1 MPGKSE
7 VKDSVLTENTAQG
20 VFKYLSDMES
30 NRARMRTRWIWEL
43 LQNARDASAG
53 ASTSLIASIQVG
65 QEDLTFLH
73 NGRGFKE
80 REIAHLIF
88 HGSTKVEDD
97 SAFGKFGSGFLT
109 THLLSPVVNVS
120 GQLDDGQWFDFQL
133 ERKPGSVDSLREFM
147 GKAWDDFVPSS
158 DPLAEEIPKNFT
170 TRFVYPIGSETSDA
184 VEEGI
189 ATLKQC
195 APYVVVFNQEF
206 SSIILESPDET
217 MSFEATN
224 RSSLKQ
230 DGLHQVTVVE
240 DENGNQQERRFLL
253 AQGNIASVAIPI
265 KSMADGVGC
274 LPISDTPRLFLG
286 FPLVGTENF
295 GFPAIINSSSFTP
308 TENRDGVYL
317 GQSHDDANIQNQ
329 AVIEEACELLVRLLR
344 FAAASAWRNAHRLA
358 EIPVVHEQG
367 WLNTTWLREC
377 LKNQLIEEVRT
388 TPSVVNET
396 GEAIP
401 PVESEL
407 PFAETPE
414 GVEALWSLLV
424 EWNENSDIWPK
435 GNEAAGWCNAVRS
448 WVRSLDCEASSFDE
462 AMDGQK
468 LASIVDNVSHDA
480 KADHRTHRISL
491 LDRELKPNISAID
504 WINRLTGFLLD
515 NGLRD
520 VLSEYRVVA
529 SQRSFLRTLQ
539 NLHRD
544 QGIDEELKDIAELLE
559 WQIKAEIRDTRLT
572 SLADEAGAG
581 DWDNVYVVGELIK
594 RLRERAESNPDAKF
608 GEASV
613 SLFAWIVEQENWN
626 LLLDFP
632 TFAADDD
639 DDNHR
644 VIKLKRNPDGES
656 LPLAPTPSWE
666 EDLRP
671 FLEIFPKR
679 NTLANAFFDAAPGS
693 DIWQA
698 LVDEGFLRR
707 DVVITKNKHLSTF
720 LPDEPMTEED
730 HETSEHVT
738 VTDLAFITRDE
749 IGIMARVRSSQRL
762 ARIFWRFLTEW
773 LVVNDSKGLEI
784 NEATCDCEQSHRFY
798 PAEWLVPLVK
808 NSWVPVGGDKREKAT
823 AQSLA
828 NLLRDSEWEPSSLN
842 QNSAAV
848 KLLEVMNVSRFE
860 LTRELVSENNENR
873 LALEN
878 AFIGMLETAGG
889 NVTHIDYARQY
900 LEDLKGDEDL
910 PTVLEQRRERRRIVH
925 ENQNLGKHIEDL
937 VKESLEVEGFTVQ
950 RTGIGSDFEIEYN
963 DITRL
968 ELTRANQTWL
978 VEVKAT
984 RDNRVRMTDTQARTA
999 VREGNRFLLC
1009 VVPVEGATADQD
1021 LDDVR
1026 DNMRFVASIG
1036 PRVDKLCDDLDQLKD
1051 LREDITADGSSD
1063 IQLEVDSGVA
1073 RVRVASSVWQD
1084 DGFPLA
1090 DLPTRLK

>member
-1 MPGKSE
+1 MPGKAE

-20 VFKYLSDMES
+20 VFKYLSELES
-30 NRARMRTRWIWEL
+30 NRSHMLTRWIWEL
-43 LQNARDASAG
+43 LQNARDASDG
-53 ASTSLIASIQVG
+53 AITCLDAAIEHE
-65 QEDLTFLH
+65 QEKLTFLH
-73 NGRGFKE
+73 NGRGFRE

-88 HGSTKVEDD
+88 HGSTKIEDD
-97 SAFGKFGSGFLT
+97 TAIGKFGSGFLT
-109 THLLSPVVNVS
+109 THLLAPKVNVS
-120 GQLDDGQWFDFQL
+120 GRLDDGQWFNFVL
-133 ERKPGSVDSLREFM
+133 ERKPGSVDELRESM
-147 GKAWDDFVPSS
+147 DSAWDKFVPFAGPFAIEMPQGFS
-158 DPLAEEIPKNFT
+158 
-170 TRFVYPIGSETSDA
+170 TRFVYPIGSDTADA
-184 VEEGI
+184 VKEGI

-195 APYVVVFNQEF
+195 APFVVAFNEEF
-206 SSIILESPDET
+206 SSISIKSSDGTTVFKVVERERLEQAG
-217 MSFEATN
+217 FQ
-224 RSSLKQ
+224 R
-230 DGLHQVTVVE
+230 VTVE
-240 DENGNQQERRFLL
+240 ASEGGNRLEWKYLIVL
-253 AQGNIASVAIPI
+253 GNKASIAIPI
-265 KSMADGVGC
+265 KYVGDGVECVPVG
-274 LPISDTPRLFLG
+274 DTPRLFLG
-286 FPLVGTENF
+286 FPLVGTESF
-295 GFPAIINSSSFTP
+295 SFPAIINGTSFTP
-308 TENRDGVYL
+308 TEHRNGVPL
-317 GQSHDDANIQNQ
+317 GLSDNDSNVQNQ
-329 AVIEEACELLVRLLR
+329 AVIEEACDLLVRSLE
-344 FAAASAWRNAHRLA
+344 FAASSGWRKAHMLA
-358 EIPVVHEQG
+358 EVPDIRERD
-367 WLNTTWLREC
+367 WLVTDWLRDC
-377 LKNQLIEEVRT
+377 LKEKLIKEFRQTPLVLNESAEV
-388 TPSVVNET
+388 V
-396 GEAIP
+396 P
-401 PVESEL
+401 PRNLEL
-407 PFAETPE
+407 PIAENAE
-414 GVEALWSLLV
+414 GVLVLWDLLV
-424 EWNENSDIWPK
+424 EWNEDGDLWPRR
-435 GNEAAGWCNAVRS
+435 NEAVGWSNAVKS
-448 WVRSLDCEASSFDE
+448 WAKISDCEASSFNE
-462 AMDGQK
+462 VMDGKK
-468 LASIVDNVSHDA
+468 LASCVDNVSHDA
-480 KADHRTHRISL
+480 NADPRTHRVTL
-491 LDRELKPNISAID
+491 LDGELKPEVSAID
-504 WINRLTGFLLD
+504 WINRLTGFLLN

-520 VLSEYRVVA
+520 ALSEYRVVA

-544 QGIDEELKDIAELLE
+544 QGISEELKDIAELLE
-559 WQIKAEIRDTRLT
+559 WQIRAEIRDTRLT

-632 TFAADDD
+632 AYAAEVDG
-639 DDNHR
+639 DNHR
-644 VIKLKRNPDGES
+644 VVKLERNPDGEL

-666 EDLRP
+666 EDLRQ

-679 NTLANAFFDAAPGS
+679 NTLADAFFDAAPSS

-707 DVVITKNKHLSTF
+707 DVVITKNKYLSTF

-738 VTDLAFITRDE
+738 VTDLAFMTRDE

-773 LVVNDSKGLEI
+773 LVINDSKGLEI
-784 NEATCDCEQSHRFY
+784 DEATCDCEQSHRYY
-798 PAEWLVPLVK
+798 PAEWLGPLVK

-889 NVTHIDYARQY
+889 NVTHIDYARRY
-900 LEDLKGDEDL
+900 LEDLKSDEDL
-910 PTVLEQRRERRRIVH
+910 PTVLEQRRELRRIVH

-937 VKESLEVEGFTVQ
+937 VKESLECEGFTVQ
-950 RTGIGSDFEIEYN
+950 RTGVGSDFKIEY
-963 DITRL
+963 DDVTRL
-968 ELTRANQTWL
+968 KLARSDQTWL

-999 VREGNRFLLC
+999 VAEGDGFLLC
-1009 VVPVEGATADQD
+1009 VVPVIGETADLELGD
-1021 LDDVR
+1021 IR
-1026 DNMRFVASIG
+1026 DNMRFVENIG
-1036 PRVDKLCDDLDQLKD
+1036 PRVDKICNDLNDLKEFRD
-1051 LREDITADGSSD
+1051 DITGDESSG

-1084 DGFPLA
+1084 DGFPIA
-1090 DLPTRLK
+1090 DLANRLK